1 MRNANLAKRGIDGND
16 IEAQVQDIENRGKV
30 LLKQYKEQKGES
42 LGERISAEE
51 SNDIL
56 EPLKGCFQL
65 MENAINLSGMH
76 FYYCMHIAL
85 SGGMGTQNPDFGY
98 RYSALHF
105 EKLSNMVQIWQKMKK
120 ILV

>member
-30 LLKQYKEQKGES
+30 LLKEYKEQKGES
-42 LGERISAEE
+42 LGERISREE
-51 SNDIL
+51 SDDIL

-76 FYYCMHIAL
+76 FYYC
-85 SGGMGTQNPDFGY
+85 
-98 RYSALHF
+98 
-105 EKLSNMVQIWQKMKK
+105 
-120 ILV
+120 ILNL